1 MRPNREYWNRNLP
14 QSAIQF
20 MILEIPERE
29 EVKRKMEDQLRR
41 QDGYYFI
48 SRMLYEVE
56 PENLLL
62 MIKK

>member
-41 QDGYYFI
+41 QDVYYFI